1 MDPKIDQKTSPKSIK
16 NRSKI
21 DIKRKPEENTRKSKN
36 EQPSSVFA
44 CFLMSAGVNFSS
56 KIHPKSVQKLIKQTM
71 HKTIDLGS
79 DFGSILE
86 PSWGSKTV
94 QNRSKTGS
102 KTRAILRRRRTL
114 VRRPLTGGPGRW
126 GPRWPRRARTVE
138 RINRRLGQ
146 RKMAKG
152 PMGKS
157 RK

>member
-36 EQPSSVFA
+36 EQPSIVFA
-44 CFLMSAGVNFSS
+44 CFLMSAGVNFLS
-56 KIHPKSVQKLIKQTM
+56 KIDPKSVEKLIKKRCTKQSIWGAILDRFWS
-71 HKTIDLGS
+71 HLG
-79 DFGSILE
+79 
-86 PSWGSKTV
+86 GSKTV

-102 KTRAILRRRRTL
+102 ETRAILRRRRTL